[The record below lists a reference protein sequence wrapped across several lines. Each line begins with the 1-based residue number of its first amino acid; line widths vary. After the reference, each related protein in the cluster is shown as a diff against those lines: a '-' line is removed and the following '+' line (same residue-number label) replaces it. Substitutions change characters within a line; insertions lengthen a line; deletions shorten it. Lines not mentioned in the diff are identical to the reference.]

1 MSTAVTT
8 AVDTVADALKLLG
21 LQAKLPILSTSRK
34 LPVHVPSWN
43 QDTVLEGTWCSM
55 TTVGK
60 VRKQQD
66 HRHPTHEVHTGRT
79 LSRPCQMQALPSG
92 KAIDRRD
99 SLWIHHV
106 CQAPSATSIKLD
118 LERPGTR

>member
-1 MSTAVTT
+1 MLH
-8 AVDTVADALKLLG
+8 DNL
-21 LQAKLPILSTSRK
+21 
-34 LPVHVPSWN
+34 
-43 QDTVLEGTWCSM
+43 
-55 TTVGK
+55 TVGI

-66 HRHPTHEVHTGRT
+66 QRHPTHEVQAGRT

-106 CQAPSATSIKLD
+106 CQAPSATSIKSLD
-118 LERPGTR
+118 LEGPSTR